1 MKILDWPNVSNN
13 VCTSAR
19 CFKTK
24 ELPVESI
31 SMVVVEIRNS
41 VLQNLSFLAFLNRH
55 KEDVDVGVQGKL
67 VHGVYIGHVSQHKE
81 ED

>member
-1 MKILDWPNVSNN
+1 MKFLDCPNVSNN
-13 VCTSAR
+13 VCTR

-55 KEDVDVGVQGKL
+55 KEDVDVGVQRKL

>member
-1 MKILDWPNVSNN
+1 MKFLDWPNVSNN
-13 VCTSAR
+13 VCTR
-19 CFKTK
+19 CIKTK

-67 VHGVYIGHVSQHKE
+67 VHGVYIRHVSQHKE